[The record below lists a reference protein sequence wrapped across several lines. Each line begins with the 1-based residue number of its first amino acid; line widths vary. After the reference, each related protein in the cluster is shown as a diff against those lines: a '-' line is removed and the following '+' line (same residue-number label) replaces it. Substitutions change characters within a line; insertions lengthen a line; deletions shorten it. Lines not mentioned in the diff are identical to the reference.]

1 MNETLERRVRAL
13 RARSAVRAWDYR
25 QRRHARGAWFRL
37 RRVLADAEAAFVL
50 APEDA
55 RQLLAEGYRAEP
67 AGSEFDPPK
76 LILFA
81 PAERVARLA
90 SAQPIPVRLDGR
102 LLAASRL
109 ALIPFSS
116 TTTLPRA

>member
-1 MNETLERRVRAL
+1 MSSALERRVRTL

-37 RRVLADAEAAFVL
+37 RRVLADAKAAFVL

-55 RQLLAEGYRAEP
+55 RQLLEVGCRAEP
-67 AGSEFDPPK
+67 VGREFDPPK

-90 SAQPIPVRLDGR
+90 SARKVPVRLDRDVLSAGY
-102 LLAASRL
+102 L
-109 ALIPFSS
+109 ALIPFDP
-116 TTTLPRA
+116 TTTLARA